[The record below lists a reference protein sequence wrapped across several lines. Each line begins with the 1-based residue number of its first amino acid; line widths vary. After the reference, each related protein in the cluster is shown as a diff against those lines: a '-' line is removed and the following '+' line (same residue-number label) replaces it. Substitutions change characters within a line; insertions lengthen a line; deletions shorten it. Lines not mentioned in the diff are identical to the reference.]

1 VAVVSVR
8 VTPGASAARI
18 GPFADGVL
26 HIRVSR
32 PPADGQATE
41 AARRLLARTLGV
53 PPSSVLLQAGARS
66 RTKRFEAVGLSEAAA
81 LARLRHLERPP
92 D

>member
-1 VAVVSVR
+1 MRVR

-18 GPFADGVL
+18 GPYTNGVL

-32 PPADGQATE
+32 PPAYGQATD
-41 AARRLLARTLGV
+41 AARRLLARALGV
-53 PPSSVLLQAGARS
+53 PPSSVMLQAGARS

-81 LARLRHLERPP
+81 LARLRLLERPP